1 MAGTQTKTALTG
13 DDLLALPTGMGQRYE
28 LIEGELVTMTPA
40 GYRHGVVALQIGFL
54 LKNYNAQHKLGT
66 LCGAETGFY
75 TRGDDKTVR
84 APDLAFTAYT
94 KLPAGPLPDGFLRT
108 APDLVVE
115 VVSPSD
121 RASEIEQKT
130 QEWLDFGVPL
140 VWVVYPET
148 QHVHV
153 YAGRHDQPRILTAD
167 DAING
172 GGILPGFEAPVR
184 AFFQD

>member
-1 MAGTQTKTALTG
+1 MADAQTKTALTG
-13 DDLLALPTGMGQRYE
+13 DDLLGLPTGMGKRYE

-54 LKNYNAQHKLGT
+54 LKNYNAPHKIGT

-84 APDLAFTAYT
+84 ALDAAFIAYT
-94 KLPAGPLPDGFLRT
+94 KLSAGSLPDGFLRI

-115 VVSPSD
+115 VVSPGD
-121 RASEIEQKT
+121 RAGEIEQKT

-153 YAGRHDQPRILTAD
+153 YAGRHDQPRILTAE

-172 GGILPGFEAPVR
+172 GDVLPGFEVPVR